1 MKRSTVASA
10 SVYDAEAYRARTL
23 ATVSSLWRVLEPCAA
38 TALAEQ
44 ARTSAAAIVRT
55 IYFLNST
62 TRAAAAAK
70 LTPQQVYDDIRANLV
85 PGATLMPTGVFA
97 TLMAQEA
104 GCSLM
109 RST

>member
-1 MKRSTVASA
+1 MTELLALPFVACL
-10 SVYDAEAYRARTL
+10 VLTGIHAYLGLHVLARGVIFVGCDM
-23 ATVSSLWRVLEPCAA
+23 ATRGFSS
-38 TALAEQ
+38 
-44 ARTSAAAIVRT
+44 
-55 IYFLNST
+55 
-62 TRAAAAAK
+62 RAAAAAK
-70 LTPQQVYDDIRANLV
+70 RTPQQVYDDIRANLV